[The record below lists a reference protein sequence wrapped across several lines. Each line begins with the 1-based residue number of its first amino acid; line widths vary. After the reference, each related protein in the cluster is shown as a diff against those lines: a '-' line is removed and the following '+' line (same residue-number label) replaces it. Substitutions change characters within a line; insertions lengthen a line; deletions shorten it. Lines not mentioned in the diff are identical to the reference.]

1 MSTVVCTEDEVIEYQ
16 GKEIL
21 ALPMIQNEADAPTIG
36 DYLKELMWLLF
47 AEGECFNP
55 KNPFGKDYWESPLYK
70 TLIFHCCIEGT
81 VDEYGCWSIKDL
93 ERADEIIF
101 EAIESMC

>member
-1 MSTVVCTEDEVIEYQ
+1 MSTIVCTEDEVIEYQ

-21 ALPMIQNEADAPTIG
+21 ALPMLQNEADAPTIG

-55 KNPFGKDYWESPLYK
+55 KNPFGKDYWESDLYK
-70 TLIFHCCIEGT
+70 ALIYNKVCEGEI
-81 VDEYGCWSIKDL
+81 DEYGCFDYKDT
-93 ERADEIIF
+93 EQADRIIF

>member
-1 MSTVVCTEDEVIEYQ
+1 MGTIVCTEDEVIEYQ

-55 KNPFGKDYWESPLYK
+55 KNPFGKDYWESDLYK
-70 TLIFHCCIEGT
+70 ALIYNKACKGEVDEYDCIEGVNQT
-81 VDEYGCWSIKDL
+81 DL
-93 ERADEIIF
+93 DNLVF
-101 EAIESMC
+101 EAIEAMC